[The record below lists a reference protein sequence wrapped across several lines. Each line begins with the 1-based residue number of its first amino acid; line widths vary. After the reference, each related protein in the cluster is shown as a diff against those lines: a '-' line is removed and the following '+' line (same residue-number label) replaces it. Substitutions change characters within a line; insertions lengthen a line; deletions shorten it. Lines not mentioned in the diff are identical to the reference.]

1 MCGSNE
7 VDDRSRPVAQVV
19 RSDLSAQIAPLDRY
33 GLPGFSAAL
42 VDGLRALVSALR
54 RARVGED
61 ECVHC

>member
-1 MCGSNE
+1 MCGSS
-7 VDDRSRPVAQVV
+7 DDHNQERTVAQVV
-19 RSDLSAQIAPLDRY
+19 RSDLCAQIAPLDRY